1 MAEPVC
7 IFATENGTKGQL
19 HKMLYLEQF
28 LFPDQE
34 TEEQFINP
42 PGGINPDMIGYY
54 SEIYP
59 FCQTTRLGLF
69 SMDFEPITLLCGGNG
84 SGKSTVL
91 NIIARKLNADR
102 SSRYNTTRHMESFV
116 DLCHYTAAPSLSGEE
131 VFGGNR
137 QKQVFDISS
146 ICHVITSDDIFQ
158 GMQEFRLKNEQR
170 LHKSK
175 FMLNDYGRARLSNP
189 VINPDHPRHINL
201 ETGYGLKE
209 YSAVVEMRKKSFNRY
224 LQDTIGKIERGFSNG
239 ETALMRLS
247 EQLEDPGIYILD
259 EPENSMSCEF
269 QMQLAQLIEYFGHSG
284 NCQFIIATH
293 SPFLMAMEGAKV
305 YDFDH
310 CPVDVVKWYE
320 TENARLYYDFFK
332 IHRDK
337 F

>member
-1 MAEPVC
+1 M
-7 IFATENGTKGQL
+7 
-19 HKMLYLEQF
+19 
-28 LFPDQE
+28 
-34 TEEQFINP
+34 
-42 PGGINPDMIGYY
+42 
-54 SEIYP
+54 
-59 FCQTTRLGLF
+59 
-69 SMDFEPITLLCGGNG
+69 
-84 SGKSTVL
+84 
-91 NIIARKLNADR
+91 
-102 SSRYNTTRHMESFV
+102 
-116 DLCHYTAAPSLSGEE
+116 
-131 VFGGNR
+131 
-137 QKQVFDISS
+137 FDISS

-158 GMQEFRLKNEQR
+158 GMQEFRLRNEQR

-189 VINPDHPRHINL
+189 VTNPDHPRHINL

-209 YSAVVEMRKKSFNRY
+209 YSAVVEMRKKSFNKY

-269 QMQLAQLIEYFGHSG
+269 QMQLAQLIEYFGRRG

-305 YDFDH
+305 YDFDRF
-310 CPVDVVKWYE
+310 PVDVVKWHE
-320 TENARLYYDFFK
+320 TANARLYYEFFNQ
-332 IHRDK
+332 HRDK